1 MLNILEPLHQ
11 DFSQVIILL
20 RELGRYKDDFTPA
33 KRAECQVEINRLLG
47 DAQRKMDTL
56 PDHRADGTWTASS
69 GE

>member
-1 MLNILEPLHQ
+1 MLNKLDSLHQ

-20 RELGRYKDDFTPA
+20 RELLRYQNDFTPA
-33 KRAECQVEINRLLG
+33 KKAEIQAEINRLLG